1 MNKSVLF
8 GAAVFAAA
16 VMTAPAFA
24 ETKTYAVADFTRV
37 SASAGIS
44 VDIAVGGDYA
54 VRATSSAE
62 GLERLE
68 IKVVEGELQIRR
80 KPQKGWGWKRG
91 DEVNVSV
98 AMPALE
104 ALDVSS
110 GASVDATGVDAGAF
124 AIDASSGASVDVAG
138 RCDALTVDVSSGGS
152 IDAET
157 LQCRTANASAS
168 SGGSADIYASE
179 SVNGDASSGGSVDV
193 SGSPKTVNKDTS
205 SGGSVD
211 VD

>member
-1 MNKSVLF
+1 MRQSTLF
-8 GAAVFAAA
+8 GSAVFAAA
-16 VMTAPAFA
+16 VMTAPALA

-37 SASAGIS
+37 SASAGVS

-54 VRATSSAE
+54 VAATSSAD

-68 IKVVEGELQIRR
+68 IKVVAGELQIRR
-80 KPQKGWGWKRG
+80 KSQSGWRWKRG
-91 DEVNVSV
+91 DEVNVTV

-110 GASVDATGVDAGAF
+110 GASVDATGVNAGPF

-152 IDAET
+152 IDADA

-168 SGGSADIYASE
+168 SGGSADIFASE
-179 SVNGDASSGGSVDV
+179 SVNGDASSGGSIDV